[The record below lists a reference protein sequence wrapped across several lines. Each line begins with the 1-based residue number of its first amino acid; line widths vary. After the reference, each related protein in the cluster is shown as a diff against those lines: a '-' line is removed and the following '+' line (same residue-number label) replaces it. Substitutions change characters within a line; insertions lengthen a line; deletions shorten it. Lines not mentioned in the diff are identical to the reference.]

1 MKKLIFLSLSLTSI
15 CLSAFAASAD
25 FPINSKSWE
34 NPCQDLRVVNIYSLS
49 DRELNKIME
58 GHHPEI
64 AVEFSSQTSLPISFF
79 LKGDLVNLVKSEGK
93 FGTVEIKESFYVRL
107 VEQELIFSTNLSEWK
122 PFLEFI
128 TGNVSVALNIHDGQ
142 PSIVVGAQTNRRL

>member
-25 FPINSKSWE
+25 FSINSKSWE
-34 NPCQDLRVVNIYSLS
+34 NPCQDLRVVNICSLS
-49 DRELNKIME
+49 DQELNKIME

-79 LKGDLVNLVKSEGK
+79 LKGDLVNLVESGGK
-93 FGTVEIKESFYVRL
+93 FGTVEIKESFYARR

-142 PSIVVGAQTNRRL
+142 PSIVIGAETNRRL